1 MDTFPG
7 FSPRSRQTPVPNL
20 FFTAVLP
27 LIDDLAELKVSLHLF
42 YRLAWKRTYP
52 RYLTAA
58 ELAADLDL
66 MSGLA
71 LQGKDPAQEL
81 TRGLALAIARGS
93 FLHLALE
100 RERRTPGAAAP
111 TGPAD
116 DLYFTNTDA
125 DRQAIARIQQGQID
139 LGAMPKVA
147 PVTLPPERRN
157 IYALYEANIG
167 LLTPLLAEKL
177 KEAEQDYPP
186 AWIEDAFGEA
196 VRLNK
201 RSWAYIQRILENWK
215 TQGKHGTPRR
225 PTEEIPDSGAGNRGG
240 YLVKRRKP

>member
-1 MDTFPG
+1 MDSFSG

-42 YRLAWKRTYP
+42 YRLAWKRGYP

-71 LQGKDPAQEL
+71 REGKDPAAEIR
-81 TRGLALAIARGS
+81 RGLGLAVARGG

-100 RERRTPGAAAP
+100 RDGRT
-111 TGPAD
+111 D

-139 LGAMPKVA
+139 LGALPKLE

-157 IYALYEANIG
+157 IYALYEANVG
-167 LLTPLLAEKL
+167 MLTPLLAEEL
-177 KEAEQDYPP
+177 KEAEQAYPWP
-186 AWIEDAFGEA
+186 WIEDAFREA
-196 VRLNK
+196 VRMDK
-201 RSWAYIQRILENWK
+201 RRWRYIQRILENWK
-215 TQGKHGTPRR
+215 TQGRHGTPGKHSD
-225 PTEEIPDSGAGNRGG
+225 EVPDGRASGG

>member
-42 YRLAWKRTYP
+42 YRLAWKRSYP

-71 LQGKDPAQEL
+71 LEGKDPAQEL
-81 TRGLALAIARGS
+81 TRGLGLAVARGA
-93 FLHLALE
+93 FLRLELE
-100 RERRTPGAAAP
+100 RDGPTPRAA
-111 TGPAD
+111 D
-116 DLYFTNTDA
+116 VLYFTNTDA

-139 LGAMPKVA
+139 LGALPKME

-167 LLTPLLAEKL
+167 LLTPLLADKL

-215 TQGKHGTPRR
+215 TQGKHGTPGRH
-225 PTEEIPDSGAGNRGG
+225 TEEVPDSGAGNRGG